1 MHGPWHQGSLGSR
14 GDAIVLETE
23 VSAHLVLIGNRL
35 AISFQ
40 RARQLSHTD
49 RAHVPPSSLGALS
62 IHRAKDYRHRVPR
75 TWDVEIAIF
84 VGAWPGEA
92 LWIGFSGAP
101 WKPTVVKVAVG
112 AINAVTGAPWQEKLH
127 ADPQDYIVCPPQLA
141 LDGVY
146 AGQHLVRQFFI
157 EESQT
162 ASSPETASLCLI
174 AYDPK
179 INRFPEQSSQPTP
192 RLPTIQHSPAVVSA
206 EHGVTLRAEAP
217 LAQEILPDPH
227 GIDTWDQTQS
237 ANLPVYIVGN
247 RQYQEITG
255 TELLRT
261 AGHNQEYIPRRL
273 P

>member
-49 RAHVPPSSLGALS
+49 RAHVPPSSL
-62 IHRAKDYRHRVPR
+62 
-75 TWDVEIAIF
+75 AIF